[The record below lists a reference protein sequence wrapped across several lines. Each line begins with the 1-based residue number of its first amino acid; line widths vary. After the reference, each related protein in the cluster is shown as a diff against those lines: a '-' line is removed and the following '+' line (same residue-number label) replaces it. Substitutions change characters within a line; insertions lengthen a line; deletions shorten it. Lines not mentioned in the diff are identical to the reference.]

1 MNPNMEIHNSWFNT
15 LHERRKNA
23 LVVFKDPEY
32 INVFNGVIDK
42 YCDSAHFIYEL
53 LQNADD
59 AKATEVEM
67 VLTKDRFIFTH
78 NGKVRFT
85 VSDPAKAEEDRRR
98 NRLGHINAITAIGFS
113 SKNQIQTDNLDDIKI
128 GKFGVG
134 FKAVFQYTTTPY
146 IYDNPFCFKIEDYIV
161 PTRLTDTSFQREG
174 RTVFVIPFDRKDIPA
189 KQAYEDIEQK
199 IATLEYPQLFLFN
212 VNTISWN
219 TPTQKG
225 KIEKKQIERYDSYN
239 EITPVLYEINNPRGE
254 KTKILLM
261 SRKVVVPETDQ
272 KHAIAIGYILDNK
285 GRINTEVRPNLNCF
299 FPTQENIET
308 CYIIHA
314 PFALVDNRQQIK
326 RKNDVNESLL
336 KSIGELAA
344 DSIVILKDISI
355 KTKRTLLGDNIFAL
369 MHHNLESIQEKTYSY
384 YWMKSDEITFV
395 DYYKKIVDEEPVFL
409 SRQKEYITK
418 DCGWWADD
426 GMRKL
431 LTTEQ
436 LDYLTKCNQK
446 DYVEDEDDEVIYD
459 FILCSLNT
467 RSEDEMHR
475 YGIDRMTDSMLAE
488 KLNTRFINS
497 QSEEWLSQLYK
508 YILDKRL
515 IEEYKLNA
523 GYSSDAPMR
532 TAKIIKNECGEFV
545 APYGD
550 DDELCVF
557 FKTESGSD
565 PESTINSELYE
576 SNKEFRMLIKELG
589 VQEPSMFDNIRIQ
602 LGKELDQKGDNNL
615 LSNIIRY
622 YNSCDEDE
630 SEELLD
636 LVRDELT
643 FYCRSVNTNDDGDD
657 ENKWCGVDEIIA
669 DHPMLLEYYSISGT
683 EGKYHIDREY
693 YKDAIKAVGEKKF
706 NSFLE
711 EFDFPIYPRVVTES
725 APLKQEEYRL
735 RPEKYYSSS
744 KEVSTLEGLKSVLE
758 NMESSVMPKELSHY
772 IWDALIDRIEDSYAS
787 YENKAIFINDRGT
800 YFYYKSHTHIWQSC
814 TLVEWLRSYNWLYIN
829 DELQSIDEGVYKE
842 ELIAEL
848 YPYNDKLIAKL
859 CIDSSPNVAER
870 ESIAQMSEETQEAF
884 SFGDTAKQLGVTS
897 SEELAELIQMGRAA
911 KQANEQR
918 QAKAERRKQEE
929 MEDIL
934 PKRKKSEKFSDS
946 DFSDADNSHKTDQP
960 KPARSKEPVNLE
972 EALAGFEE
980 KANLQREEIETVM
993 TLRETVENAEK
1004 YSYGWFQALMALEV
1018 QSNGS
1023 VSTSGK
1029 HSINILFERILADKE
1044 HVNRIVLSGASR
1056 NIPNMLEDVDGI
1068 PVTFYFKNGDKQ
1080 TVVFDNASV
1089 KEDALIVRGNSSME
1103 PMIQTIIANL
1113 SLIGRATIDVDKPI
1127 ELIKRWKSLIEN
1139 LPFESEEESVKE
1151 NIRPDLKFIF
1161 GPPGT
1166 GKTTTLARR
1175 IISLMEQKEDCRIL
1189 VLAPTNKACDVLTK
1203 KILELEPETD
1213 YWLWR
1218 FVSTMDPDLEDE
1230 EVVYQ
1235 RDSDIM
1241 RQSQVCVV
1249 STMARYSFDGF
1260 DDGLLNSLD
1269 WDYVIIDEASM
1280 IPLYQMLPPI
1290 FNEHSGEIWI
1300 AGDPFQIDPIVNI
1313 DLWKEENIYKMIDLR
1328 NFANPKTTP
1337 VQFDVELLMTQ
1348 YRSIPVIGELY
1359 SQYMYE
1365 GKLLHDRSAASHR
1378 ILNMGIKE
1386 SPLNV
1391 ISFPVT
1397 KDSIFDT
1404 KRLMGSNI
1412 HIYSVLFTFEFLK
1425 YISAQLSK
1433 DNSGEPIKIGVLSP
1447 YGVEIQS
1454 IQKLYNQTCLPYD
1467 NVTVS
1472 FGTSHGFQGDQC
1484 DVVIAVMN
1492 PPSSG
1497 LKRNSELT
1505 FINKPNILN
1514 VAVSRAKDYLF
1525 LIMPEKNYELF
1536 PMLHE
1541 LKKLGR
1547 IMISTRC
1554 NKFYTSDEI
1563 EKIMFGKIHHIE
1575 DNTYVTTHQT
1585 TNIYSDQLA
1594 KYEVRVGE
1602 QALDIQINDNVE

>member
-1 MNPNMEIHNSWFNT
+1 MEIHNSWFNT
-15 LHERRKNA
+15 LHEKRKNA
-23 LVVFKDPEY
+23 LMVFKEPEY
-32 INVFNGVIDK
+32 VNVFNGVIDK

-67 VLTKDRFIFTH
+67 VLTEDRFIFTH

-85 VSDPAKAEEDRRR
+85 ISDPAKSEEDKRH
-98 NRLGHINAITAIGFS
+98 NRFGHINAITAIGFS
-113 SKNQIQTDNLDDIKI
+113 SKNQIQSDNLDDIKI

-134 FKAVFQYTTTPY
+134 FKAVFQYTTTPH

-161 PTRLTDTSFQREG
+161 PTILTDTSYQREG
-174 RTVFVIPFDRKDIPA
+174 KTVFVIPFNRKDITT
-189 KQAYEDIEQK
+189 KQAYEDIELK
-199 IATLEYPQLFLFN
+199 IATLKYPHLFLLN

-225 KIEKKQIERYDSYN
+225 IIKKKQIKRYDSYK
-239 EITPVLYEINNPRGE
+239 EITPVLYEINNHKGE
-254 KTKILLM
+254 KTKFLLM
-261 SRKVVVPETDQ
+261 YRKVVVPNTEH

-285 GRINTEVRPNLNCF
+285 GRINTEERPNLYCF

-326 RKNDVNESLL
+326 RKNEVNESLL
-336 KSIGELAA
+336 KSIGQLAA

-355 KTKRTLLGDNIFAL
+355 KTKKTLLGDNIFAL
-369 MHHNLESIQEKTYSY
+369 MHHNLDSIQEKPFYSWTRY
-384 YWMKSDEITFV
+384 EPISFN

-409 SRQKEYITK
+409 SRQKKYITK
-418 DCGWWADD
+418 DYGWWADD
-426 GMRKL
+426 GMRRL

-446 DYVEDEDDEVIYD
+446 DYVEEEDDEVIYD
-459 FILCSLNT
+459 FILCSHNT
-467 RSEDEMHR
+467 RSEDEMRR
-475 YGIDRMTDSMLAE
+475 YGIDRMTDSMLAK

-523 GYSSDAPMR
+523 GNSSDAPMR
-532 TAKIIKNECGEFV
+532 TANIIKNECGEFV

-550 DDELCVF
+550 DNELCVF
-557 FKTESGSD
+557 FKTGSGSD

-615 LSNIIRY
+615 LSYIIRY
-622 YNSCDEDE
+622 YNTCEEDE

-636 LVRDELT
+636 LVRDELL
-643 FYCRSVNTNDDGDD
+643 FYCKSVNTNDDDD
-657 ENKWCGVDEIIA
+657 YEYKRCGVVEIIA
-669 DHPMLLEYYSISGT
+669 DYPMLLKYYSISGAV
-683 EGKYHIDREY
+683 GKYHVDRQY
-693 YKDAIKAVGEKKF
+693 YKDAIKSVGEKKF
-706 NSFLE
+706 NSFLD
-711 EFDFPIYPRVVTES
+711 EFDFPIYPSVVTES
-725 APLKQEEYRL
+725 APLKQEEKNL
-735 RPEKYYSSS
+735 RPEKYYSFS

-758 NMESSVMPKELSHY
+758 NMETSDMPKELSHY
-772 IWDALIDRIEDSYAS
+772 IWEALIYAS
-787 YENKAIFINDRGT
+787 NKAIFINDRGK
-800 YFYYKSHTHIWQSC
+800 YFYYKSRTHTWQSC
-814 TLVEWLRSYNWLYIN
+814 TLIEWLRSYNWLYIN
-829 DELQSIDEGVYKE
+829 DRLLSIEDGVYRDN
-842 ELIAEL
+842 LIAEQ
-848 YPYNDKLIAKL
+848 YTYNENLFAKL
-859 CIDSSPNVAER
+859 CIENSPNVVER
-870 ESIAQMSEETQEAF
+870 ETIKQMSEETQEAF

-918 QAKAERRKQEE
+918 QAKAERRRLEE
-929 MEDIL
+929 IEDIM

-946 DFSDADNSHKTDQP
+946 DFTEANNSHKTEHP
-960 KPARSKEPVNLE
+960 KPTRSKEPINLE
-972 EALAGFEE
+972 EALAGFDE

-1029 HSINILFERILADKE
+1029 HSINILFERIFADKE

-1056 NIPNMLEDVDGI
+1056 NIPNTLEDIDGI
-1068 PVTFYFKNGDKQ
+1068 PVTFCFRNGDKQ

-1089 KEDALIVRGNSSME
+1089 KEDALIVRGNSSMG
-1103 PMIQTIIANL
+1103 PMIQSIIANL

-1151 NIRPDLKFIF
+1151 NIRSDLKFIF

-1230 EVVYQ
+1230 EVVCQ

-1249 STMARYSFDGF
+1249 STMARYSFD
-1260 DDGLLNSLD
+1260 
-1269 WDYVIIDEASM
+1269 
-1280 IPLYQMLPPI
+1280 
-1290 FNEHSGEIWI
+1290 
-1300 AGDPFQIDPIVNI
+1300 
-1313 DLWKEENIYKMIDLR
+1313 
-1328 NFANPKTTP
+1328 
-1337 VQFDVELLMTQ
+1337 
-1348 YRSIPVIGELY
+1348 
-1359 SQYMYE
+1359 
-1365 GKLLHDRSAASHR
+1365 
-1378 ILNMGIKE
+1378 
-1386 SPLNV
+1386 
-1391 ISFPVT
+1391 
-1397 KDSIFDT
+1397 
-1404 KRLMGSNI
+1404 
-1412 HIYSVLFTFEFLK
+1412 
-1425 YISAQLSK
+1425 
-1433 DNSGEPIKIGVLSP
+1433 
-1447 YGVEIQS
+1447 
-1454 IQKLYNQTCLPYD
+1454 
-1467 NVTVS
+1467 
-1472 FGTSHGFQGDQC
+1472 
-1484 DVVIAVMN
+1484 
-1492 PPSSG
+1492 
-1497 LKRNSELT
+1497 
-1505 FINKPNILN
+1505 
-1514 VAVSRAKDYLF
+1514 
-1525 LIMPEKNYELF
+1525 
-1536 PMLHE
+1536 
-1541 LKKLGR
+1541 
-1547 IMISTRC
+1547 
-1554 NKFYTSDEI
+1554 
-1563 EKIMFGKIHHIE
+1563 
-1575 DNTYVTTHQT
+1575 
-1585 TNIYSDQLA
+1585 
-1594 KYEVRVGE
+1594 
-1602 QALDIQINDNVE
+1602 

>member
-1 MNPNMEIHNSWFNT
+1 MEIHNSWFNT
-15 LHERRKNA
+15 LHEKRKNA
-23 LVVFKDPEY
+23 LMVFKEPEY
-32 INVFNGVIDK
+32 VNVFNGVIDK

-67 VLTKDRFIFTH
+67 VLTEDRFIFTH

-85 VSDPAKAEEDRRR
+85 ISDPAKSEEDKRH
-98 NRLGHINAITAIGFS
+98 NRFGHINAITAIGFS
-113 SKNQIQTDNLDDIKI
+113 SKNQIQSDNLDDIKI

-134 FKAVFQYTTTPY
+134 FKAVFQYTTTPH

-161 PTRLTDTSFQREG
+161 PTILTDTSYQREG
-174 RTVFVIPFDRKDIPA
+174 KTVFVIPFNRKDITT
-189 KQAYEDIEQK
+189 KQAYEDIELK
-199 IATLEYPQLFLFN
+199 IATLKYPHLFLLN

-225 KIEKKQIERYDSYN
+225 IIKKKQIKRYDSYK
-239 EITPVLYEINNPRGE
+239 EITPVLYEINNHKGE
-254 KTKILLM
+254 KTKFLLM
-261 SRKVVVPETDQ
+261 YRNVVVPNTEH

-285 GRINTEVRPNLNCF
+285 GRINTEERPNLYCF

-326 RKNDVNESLL
+326 RKNEVNESLL
-336 KSIGELAA
+336 KSIGQLAA

-355 KTKRTLLGDNIFAL
+355 KTKKTLLGDNIFAL
-369 MHHNLESIQEKTYSY
+369 MHHNLDSIQEKPFYSWTRY
-384 YWMKSDEITFV
+384 EPISFN

-409 SRQKEYITK
+409 SRQKKYITK
-418 DCGWWADD
+418 DYGWWADD
-426 GMRKL
+426 GMRRL

-446 DYVEDEDDEVIYD
+446 DYVEEEDDEVIYD
-459 FILCSLNT
+459 FILCSHNT
-467 RSEDEMHR
+467 RSEDEMRR
-475 YGIDRMTDSMLAE
+475 YGIDRMTDSMLAK

-523 GYSSDAPMR
+523 GNSSDAPMR
-532 TAKIIKNECGEFV
+532 TANIIKNECGEFV

-557 FKTESGSD
+557 FKTGSGSD

-622 YNSCDEDE
+622 YNTCEEDE

-636 LVRDELT
+636 LVRDELL
-643 FYCRSVNTNDDGDD
+643 FYCKSVNTNDYDD
-657 ENKWCGVDEIIA
+657 YEYKRCGVVEIIA
-669 DHPMLLEYYSISGT
+669 DYPMLLKYYSISGAV
-683 EGKYHIDREY
+683 GKYHVDRQY
-693 YKDAIKAVGEKKF
+693 YKDAIKSVGEKKF
-706 NSFLE
+706 NSFLD
-711 EFDFPIYPRVVTES
+711 EFDFPIYPSVVTES
-725 APLKQEEYRL
+725 APLKQEEKNL
-735 RPEKYYSSS
+735 RPEKYYSFS

-758 NMESSVMPKELSHY
+758 NMETSDMPKELSHY
-772 IWDALIDRIEDSYAS
+772 IWEALIYAS
-787 YENKAIFINDRGT
+787 NKAIFINDRGK
-800 YFYYKSHTHIWQSC
+800 YFYYKSRTHTWQSC
-814 TLVEWLRSYNWLYIN
+814 TLIEWLRSYNWLYIN
-829 DELQSIDEGVYKE
+829 DRLLSIEDGVYRDN
-842 ELIAEL
+842 LIAEQ
-848 YPYNDKLIAKL
+848 YTYNENLFAKL
-859 CIDSSPNVAER
+859 CIENSPNVVER
-870 ESIAQMSEETQEAF
+870 ETIKQMSEETQEAF

-918 QAKAERRKQEE
+918 QAKAERRRLEE
-929 MEDIL
+929 IEDIM

-946 DFSDADNSHKTDQP
+946 DFTEANNSHKTEHP
-960 KPARSKEPVNLE
+960 KPTRSKEPINLE
-972 EALAGFEE
+972 EALAGFDE

-1029 HSINILFERILADKE
+1029 HSINILFERIFAVKE

-1056 NIPNMLEDVDGI
+1056 NIPNTLEDIDGI
-1068 PVTFYFKNGDKQ
+1068 PVTFCFRNGDKQ

-1089 KEDALIVRGNSSME
+1089 KEDALIVRGNSSMG
-1103 PMIQTIIANL
+1103 PMIQSIIANL

-1151 NIRPDLKFIF
+1151 NIRSDLKFIF

-1230 EVVYQ
+1230 EVVCQ

-1290 FNEHSGEIWI
+1290 FNEHSEEIWI

-1313 DLWKEENIYKMIDLR
+1313 DLWKEENIYKMIDLQ

-1365 GKLLHDRSAASHR
+1365 GKLFHDRSAASHR

-1412 HIYSVLFTFEFLK
+1412 HIYSVLFTVEFLK

-1467 NVTVS
+1467 NVSVS

-1484 DVVIAVMN
+1484 DVVVAVMN

-1563 EKIMFGKIHHIE
+1563 EKIMFGKIHYIE
-1575 DNTYVTTHQT
+1575 DNTYITTHQT
-1585 TNIYSDQLA
+1585 TNIYSDPLA

-1602 QALDIQINDNVE
+1602 QALDIQINDNIE

>member
-1 MNPNMEIHNSWFNT
+1 MEIHNSWFNT
-15 LHERRKNA
+15 LHEKRKNA
-23 LVVFKDPEY
+23 LMVFKEPEY
-32 INVFNGVIDK
+32 VNVFNGVIDK

-67 VLTKDRFIFTH
+67 VLTEDRFIFTH

-85 VSDPAKAEEDRRR
+85 ISDPAKSEEDKRH
-98 NRLGHINAITAIGFS
+98 NRFGHINAITAIGFS
-113 SKNQIQTDNLDDIKI
+113 SKNQIQSDNLDDIKI

-134 FKAVFQYTTTPY
+134 FKAVFQYTTTPH

-161 PTRLTDTSFQREG
+161 PTILTDTSYQREG
-174 RTVFVIPFDRKDIPA
+174 KTVFVIPFNRKDITT
-189 KQAYEDIEQK
+189 KQAYEDIELK
-199 IATLEYPQLFLFN
+199 IATLKYPHLFLLN

-225 KIEKKQIERYDSYN
+225 IIKKKQIKRYDSYK
-239 EITPVLYEINNPRGE
+239 EITPVLYEINNHKGE
-254 KTKILLM
+254 KTKFLLM
-261 SRKVVVPETDQ
+261 YRKVVVPNTEH

-285 GRINTEVRPNLNCF
+285 GRINTEERPNLYCF

-326 RKNDVNESLL
+326 RKNEVNESLL
-336 KSIGELAA
+336 KSIGQLAA

-355 KTKRTLLGDNIFAL
+355 KTKKTLLGDNIFAL
-369 MHHNLESIQEKTYSY
+369 MHHNLDSIQEKPFYSWTRY
-384 YWMKSDEITFV
+384 EPISFN
-395 DYYKKIVDEEPVFL
+395 DYYKKIVDKEPVFL
-409 SRQKEYITK
+409 SRQKKYITK
-418 DCGWWADD
+418 DYGWWADD
-426 GMRKL
+426 GMRRL

-446 DYVEDEDDEVIYD
+446 DYVEEEDDEVIYD
-459 FILCSLNT
+459 FILCSHNT
-467 RSEDEMHR
+467 RSEDEMRR
-475 YGIDRMTDSMLAE
+475 YGIDRMTDSMLAK

-523 GYSSDAPMR
+523 GNSSDAPMR
-532 TAKIIKNECGEFV
+532 TANIIKNECGEFV

-557 FKTESGSD
+557 FKTGSGSD

-622 YNSCDEDE
+622 YNTCEEDE

-636 LVRDELT
+636 LVRDELL
-643 FYCRSVNTNDDGDD
+643 FYCKSVNTNDDDD
-657 ENKWCGVDEIIA
+657 YEYKRCGVVEIIA
-669 DHPMLLEYYSISGT
+669 DYPMLLKYYSISGAV
-683 EGKYHIDREY
+683 GKYHVDRQY
-693 YKDAIKAVGEKKF
+693 YKDAIKSVGEKKF
-706 NSFLE
+706 NSFLD
-711 EFDFPIYPRVVTES
+711 EFDFPIYPSVVTES
-725 APLKQEEYRL
+725 APLKQEEKNL
-735 RPEKYYSSS
+735 RPEKYYSFS

-758 NMESSVMPKELSHY
+758 NMETSDMPKELSHY
-772 IWDALIDRIEDSYAS
+772 IWEALIYAS
-787 YENKAIFINDRGT
+787 NKAIFINDRGK
-800 YFYYKSHTHIWQSC
+800 YFYYKSRTHTWQSC
-814 TLVEWLRSYNWLYIN
+814 TLIEWLRSYNWLYIN
-829 DELQSIDEGVYKE
+829 DRLLSIEDGVYRDN
-842 ELIAEL
+842 LIAEQ
-848 YPYNDKLIAKL
+848 YTYNENLFAKL
-859 CIDSSPNVAER
+859 CIENSPNVVER
-870 ESIAQMSEETQEAF
+870 ETIKQMSEETQEAF

-918 QAKAERRKQEE
+918 QAKAERRRLEE
-929 MEDIL
+929 IEDIM

-946 DFSDADNSHKTDQP
+946 DFTEANNSHKTEHP
-960 KPARSKEPVNLE
+960 KPTRSKEPINLE
-972 EALAGFEE
+972 EALAGFDE

-1029 HSINILFERILADKE
+1029 HSINILFERIFADKE

-1056 NIPNMLEDVDGI
+1056 NIPNTLEDIDGI
-1068 PVTFYFKNGDKQ
+1068 PVTFCFRNGDKQ

-1089 KEDALIVRGNSSME
+1089 KEDALIVRGNSSMG
-1103 PMIQTIIANL
+1103 PMIQSIIANL

-1151 NIRPDLKFIF
+1151 NIRSDLKFIF

-1230 EVVYQ
+1230 EVVCQ

-1290 FNEHSGEIWI
+1290 FNEHSEEIWI

-1313 DLWKEENIYKMIDLR
+1313 DLWKEENIYKMIDLQ

-1365 GKLLHDRSAASHR
+1365 GKLFHDRSAASHR

-1412 HIYSVLFTFEFLK
+1412 HIYSVLFTVEFLK

-1467 NVTVS
+1467 NVSVS

-1484 DVVIAVMN
+1484 DVVVAVMN

-1563 EKIMFGKIHHIE
+1563 EKIMFGKIHYIE
-1575 DNTYVTTHQT
+1575 DNTYITTHQT
-1585 TNIYSDQLA
+1585 TNIYSDPLA

-1602 QALDIQINDNVE
+1602 QALDIQINDNIE

>member
-85 VSDPAKAEEDRRR
+85 VSDPAKAEEDRKH

-113 SKNQIQTDNLDDIKI
+113 SKNQLQTDNLDDIKI

-174 RTVFVIPFDRKDIPA
+174 RTVFVIPFDRKDITA

-199 IATLEYPQLFLFN
+199 IASLEYPQLFLFN

-219 TPTQKG
+219 TPTQNG

-239 EITPVLYEINNPRGE
+239 EITPVLYEINNPRDE

-272 KHAIAIGYILDNK
+272 KHAIAIGYLLDDK
-285 GRINTEVRPNLNCF
+285 GHINTEVRPNLNCF
-299 FPTQENIET
+299 FPTQEKIDT

-326 RKNDVNESLL
+326 RNNDVNKSLL

-344 DSIVILKDISI
+344 DSIVVLKNISI
-355 KTKRTLLGDNIFAL
+355 KSKRTLLGDNIFAL
-369 MHHNLESIQEKTYSY
+369 MHHNLDSIQEKTYSY
-384 YWMKSDEITFV
+384 YGMKSDMITFV
-395 DYYKKIVDEEPVFL
+395 DYYKKIVDKEPVFL
-409 SRQKEYITK
+409 SRQKKYITK
-418 DCGWWADD
+418 NCGWWADD
-426 GMRKL
+426 GIRRL
-431 LTTEQ
+431 LTTKQ
-436 LDYLTKCNQK
+436 LDYLIKCNK
-446 DYVEDEDDEVIYD
+446 VNYVKEEDDEVIYD
-459 FILCSLNT
+459 YILCSLNT
-467 RSEDEMHR
+467 HNFDDMRR
-475 YGIDRMTDSMLAE
+475 YGINIMTNSMLAA
-488 KLNTRFINS
+488 KLYTRFINA
-497 QSEEWLSQLYK
+497 QSNEWLSKLYK
-508 YILDKRL
+508 YILDNRL
-515 IEEYKLNA
+515 TEEYKINA
-523 GYSSDAPMR
+523 GNYSDAPMR
-532 TAKIIKNECGEFV
+532 KAKIIKNECGEYV
-545 APYGD
+545 APYGYNKK
-550 DDELCVF
+550 LCVF
-557 FKTESGSD
+557 FKTENNSY
-565 PESTINSELYE
+565 PELTINSELYE
-576 SNKEFRMLIKELG
+576 SNEEFRMLIKKLG
-589 VQEPSMFDNIRIQ
+589 VQEPSEFDNIRFQ
-602 LGKELDQKGDNNL
+602 LGKKLDQKGDNNL
-615 LSNIIRY
+615 LSNIIKY
-622 YNSCDEDE
+622 YYTCDDDK
-630 SEELLD
+630 SKELLD
-636 LVRDELT
+636 LVSNKLT
-643 FYCRSVNTNDDGDD
+643 FYCKSVNTNDDGVN
-657 ENKWCGVDEIIA
+657 ENKRCGVDIIIA
-669 DHPMLLEYYSISGT
+669 DDPMLIEYYSISGAKD
-683 EGKYHIDREY
+683 KYYIDKEY
-693 YKDAIKAVGEKKF
+693 YKDAIKTVGEKNF
-706 NSFLE
+706 NSFMN

-725 APLKQEEYRL
+725 APLKQEEYCL
-735 RPEKYYSSS
+735 RPKGYDFSS

-758 NMESSVMPKELSHY
+758 NIESSDMQKKLSHY
-772 IWDALIDRIEDSYAS
+772 IWDAIIDRIEDTYDTS
-787 YENKAIFINDRGT
+787 ENKAIFNNDRKT
-800 YFYYKSHTHIWQSC
+800 YYYYKWRTYTWQSC
-814 TLVEWLRSYNWLYIN
+814 TLIEWLRSYKWLYIN
-829 DELQSIDEGVYKE
+829 NKLMSIEDGVYKE
-842 ELIAEL
+842 DLFAEL
-848 YPYNDKLIAKL
+848 YSYNENLFAKL
-859 CIDSSPNVAER
+859 CIKNSPNIAER
-870 ESIAQMSEETQEAF
+870 EAIKQMSEETQEAL
-884 SFGDTAKQLGVTS
+884 SLGDTAKQLGIGS
-897 SEELAELIQMGRAA
+897 SEELVKYYQMGRAA
-911 KQANEQR
+911 EQANEQR
-918 QAKAERRKQEE
+918 QAKAEKRKQEK

-946 DFSDADNSHKTDQP
+946 DFSDADFSNKIEHS
-960 KPARSKEPVNLE
+960 KPTRSKEPVNLE

-980 KANLQREEIETVM
+980 KANLQREEIETIM
-993 TLRETVENAEK
+993 NLRETVENAEK

-1018 QSNGS
+1018 LSNGS
-1023 VSTSGK
+1023 LSTSGK
-1029 HSINILFERILADKE
+1029 HSINILFERIIADKE

-1056 NIPNMLEDVDGI
+1056 NIPNTLEDIDGI
-1068 PVTFYFKNGDKQ
+1068 PVTFYFRNGDKQ
-1080 TVVFDNASV
+1080 TVDFDNASV
-1089 KEDALIVRGNSSME
+1089 KEDALIVRGNSSKE

-1127 ELIKRWKSLIEN
+1127 ELVKRWKNLIEN

-1175 IISLMEQKEDCRIL
+1175 IISLMEQNEDCRIL

-1290 FNEHSGEIWI
+1290 FNEHSEEIWI

-1313 DLWKEENIYKMIDLR
+1313 DLWKEENIYKMIDLQ

-1365 GKLLHDRSAASHR
+1365 GKLFHDRSAASHR

-1386 SPLNV
+1386 SPLNI

-1412 HIYSVLFTFEFLK
+1412 HIYSVLFTVEFLK

-1467 NVTVS
+1467 NVSVS

-1484 DVVIAVMN
+1484 DVVVAVMN

-1563 EKIMFGKIHHIE
+1563 EKIMFGKIHYIE
-1575 DNTYVTTHQT
+1575 DNTYITTHQT
-1585 TNIYSDQLA
+1585 TNIYSDPLA

-1602 QALDIQINDNVE
+1602 QALDIQINDNIE

>member
-1 MNPNMEIHNSWFNT
+1 MEIHNIWFND

-32 INVFNGVIDK
+32 VNVFNGVIDK

-85 VSDPAKAEEDRRR
+85 ISDPAKAEEDRKH
-98 NRLGHINAITAIGFS
+98 NQLGHINAITAIGFS

-161 PTRLTDTSFQREG
+161 PTRLIDTSFQREG
-174 RTVFVIPFDRKDIPA
+174 RTVFVIPFDRKDITTE
-189 KQAYEDIEQK
+189 QAYEDIEQK
-199 IATLEYPQLFLFN
+199 IASLEYPQLFLFN

-219 TPTQKG
+219 TPKQKG
-225 KIEKKQIERYDSYN
+225 RIEKKQIYRYDSYK
-239 EITPVLYEINNPRGE
+239 EITPVLYEINNLRGE
-254 KTKILLM
+254 KTQILLM
-261 SRKVVVPETDQ
+261 SRNVVVPESDQ
-272 KHAIAIGYILDNK
+272 KHAIAIGYLLNNK
-285 GRINTEVRPNLNCF
+285 GQINIEVRPNLNCF
-299 FPTQENIET
+299 FPTQENIDT
-308 CYIIHA
+308 CYVIHA

-326 RKNDVNESLL
+326 RNNNVNKSLL
-336 KSIGELAA
+336 KSVGELAA
-344 DSIVILKDISI
+344 DSIVILRDISI

-369 MHHNLESIQEKTYSY
+369 MHHNLESIQEKKYSY
-384 YWMKSDEITFV
+384 YWMKSDNITFV

-426 GMRKL
+426 GIRKL
-431 LTTEQ
+431 ITTEQ
-436 LDYLTKCNQK
+436 LDYLTKCNLK
-446 DYVEDEDDEVIYD
+446 DYVEKEDDKVIYD
-459 FILCSLNT
+459 YILCTLNT
-467 RSEDEMHR
+467 RSADDMR
-475 YGIDRMTDSMLAE
+475 CYGIDRMSNSMLAK
-488 KLNTRFINS
+488 KLNTHFLNA
-497 QSEEWLSQLYK
+497 QEEDWLSKLYK
-508 YILDKRL
+508 YILDNRL
-515 IEEYKLNA
+515 TEVYPLNT
-523 GYSSDAPMR
+523 GNTSEAPMR
-532 TAKIIKNECGEFV
+532 TAQIIKNECGEFV
-545 APYGD
+545 APYADG
-550 DDELCVF
+550 ELNVF
-557 FKTESGSD
+557 FKTESISD
-565 PESTINSELYE
+565 PASTINSELYE
-576 SNKEFRMLIKELG
+576 SNEQFRLLIKTLG
-589 VQEPSMFDNIRIQ
+589 VQEPSLIDNIRIQ
-602 LGKELDQKGDNNL
+602 LGKELDQKGYNSL
-615 LSNIIRY
+615 LSTIIRY
-622 YNSCDEDE
+622 SNICDDDK
-630 SEELLD
+630 S
-636 LVRDELT
+636 DELFDLLHEKLT
-643 FYCRSVNTNDDGDD
+643 LCCKTINASDT
-657 ENKWCGVDEIIA
+657 WCSVDEIIDDSA
-669 DHPMLLEYYSISGT
+669 ILIEYYTLS
-683 EGKYHIDREY
+683 ELKNKHYIDRNY
-693 YKDAIKAVGEKKF
+693 YKETIDNVGEKKF
-706 NSFLE
+706 NKFLDE
-711 EFDFPIYPRVVTES
+711 LKFQSYPKIVSETI
-725 APLKQEEYRL
+725 PLKEEEIAL
-735 RPEKYYSSS
+735 RPHKKYGSY
-744 KEVSTLEGLKSVLE
+744 KDINTLEGLKNVLE
-758 NMESSVMPKELSHY
+758 NIESSDNQKELSHF
-772 IWDALIDRIEDSYAS
+772 IWDTLIYKMEG
-787 YENKAIFINDRGT
+787 EEPLFINDRGT
-800 YFYYKSHTHIWQSC
+800 YFYYTSQTHIWQSC
-814 TLVEWLRSYNWLYIN
+814 TLIEWLKNYNWLYIN
-829 DELQSIDEGVYKE
+829 DELLSIEDDVYRE
-842 ELIAEL
+842 DLIAEL
-848 YPYNDKLIAKL
+848 YPYNENLLAKL
-859 CIDSSPNVAER
+859 CIENSPNVAER
-870 ESIAQMSEETQEAF
+870 EAIKQMSEETQEAF
-884 SFGDTAKQLGVTS
+884 YFGDTAKQLGVTS
-897 SEELAELIQMGRAA
+897 SEELTELIQMGRAA

-918 QAKAERRKQEE
+918 QAKAEKRRQEE
-929 MEDIL
+929 MEDMM
-934 PKRKKSEKFSDS
+934 PKRKKSDKFSDS
-946 DFSDADNSHKTDQP
+946 DFTETDNSHKTEHS
-960 KPARSKEPVNLE
+960 KTAKSKEPINLE

-1004 YSYGWFQALMALEV
+1004 YSYGWFHALMALEV
-1018 QSNGS
+1018 QSIGTA
-1023 VSTSGK
+1023 STSGT
-1029 HSINILFERILADKE
+1029 HSINILFERIFADKE

-1056 NIPNMLEDVDGI
+1056 NIPNMLEDIDGI
-1068 PVTFYFKNGDKQ
+1068 PVTFYFRNGDKQ

-1089 KEDALIVRGNSSME
+1089 KEDALIVRSNSSME
-1103 PMIQTIIANL
+1103 PMIQSIIGNM
-1113 SLIGRATIDVDKPI
+1113 SLIGYAAIDVDKPI

-1139 LPFESEEESVKE
+1139 LPFESEEESVKD

-1166 GKTTTLARR
+1166 GKTTTLAKR
-1175 IISLMEQKEDCRIL
+1175 IISLMEQNEDCRIL

-1203 KILELEPETD
+1203 KILELEPKTD

-1218 FVSTMDPDLEDE
+1218 FVSTMDTELEDE

-1290 FNEHSGEIWI
+1290 FNEHSGKIWI

-1378 ILNMGIKE
+1378 VLNMGIKE

-1412 HIYSVLFTFEFLK
+1412 HIYSVLFTVDFLK

-1454 IQKLYNQTCLPYD
+1454 IQKLYNQTCMPYD
-1467 NVTVS
+1467 NVTVN

-1484 DVVIAVMN
+1484 DIVIAVMN

-1554 NKFYTSDEI
+1554 NEFYTSDEI

-1585 TNIYSDQLA
+1585 TNIYSDPLA

-1602 QALDIQINDNVE
+1602 QALDIQINDNV